1 MNLRELE
8 KLSASD
14 CGHTLSTHVNVSD
27 SDLIE
32 RILYGDL
39 HGFRYIGETKALATK
54 FDSEKIMVKAIKA
67 TLEANKIIINRWTDF
82 RDEKVIA
89 VRAKFQNPIG
99 YGIAK
104 GTPFTNKYPM
114 STVVVILS
122 LGYNGSDFRIVTSY
136 LEPNLMISEK
146 IQRDRNEFMSARN
159 NRKKK

>member
-1 MNLRELE
+1 MNLKKLE
-8 KLSASD
+8 ECGLSASD
-14 CGHTLSTHVNVSD
+14 CGHTLSTHVEVSD

-32 RILYGDL
+32 RLLYGDL
-39 HGFRYIGETKALATK
+39 HGFRYIGETKTLATK

-67 TLEANKIIINRWTDF
+67 TLEVNKILISRWTED
-82 RDEKVIA
+82 RCEKVIA

-99 YGIAK
+99 YGIVK

-122 LGYNGSDFRIVTSY
+122 LGYNGNEFNIITSY

-146 IQRDRNEFMSARN
+146 IQRDRQEFMS
-159 NRKKK
+159 NRKK